1 MNGCF
6 SMPSPA
12 LGFSILKDCCQF
24 KRSLLF
30 WFAFLGCLL
39 SLSFMPVF
47 TVGLYLE
54 GNRRIS
60 SSSSV
65 CDISVLAPL
74 FWHQKPSP
82 KENRWSLCF
91 FLGQDPMS
99 AVHRGRWHLYGLPK
113 VCQTTGLTSAFY
125 IPLSPRTGLRV
136 PKVWA
141 RTGPHSDVA
150 QLSWSPVWS
159 RKTWVCNLVH
169 LGSASPRLSF
179 LTSKWGDNE

>member
-99 AVHRGRWHLYGLPK
+99 AVTEADDICRDCLRSARQLDWQVPFIYPCHQEQDWGCQRPEHAQVPTVMWHSCPEVQSEAERPGFA
-113 VCQTTGLTSAFY
+113 T
-125 IPLSPRTGLRV
+125 
-136 PKVWA
+136 
-141 RTGPHSDVA
+141 
-150 QLSWSPVWS
+150 WS
-159 RKTWVCNLVH
+159 T
-169 LGSASPRLSF
+169 
-179 LTSKWGDNE
+179 